1 MKYLGVD
8 YGQKKIGIAVS
19 DIDGNMAFPREI
31 IKNDSLENK
40 HIKYINDLCN
50 KEGIRDIVIGKSI
63 DFEGKDNKIE
73 SKVLE
78 FINILNRDNKYTI
91 HRIDERFTTSLIASE
106 NRFHFQKIQNSKNF
120 SKNAK
125 SVRDNSKDDDAK
137 VATIIL
143 QNFLDSKTKI

>member
-31 IKNDSLENK
+31 VTNDSLKNS
-40 HIKYINDLCN
+40 HIKYIDDLCDREII
-50 KEGIRDIVIGKSI
+50 KDIVIGKSI
-63 DFEGKDNKIE
+63 DFAGKDNKIE
-73 SKVLE
+73 DKVLE
-78 FINILNRDNKYTI
+78 FINILNKDGKYTI

-106 NRFHFQKIQNSKNF
+106 NRFHFQKTQNSKNF

-125 SVRDNSKDDDAK
+125 SVRENSKDDDAR
-137 VATIIL
+137 VASVIL